1 MSCVSLA
8 SQEATNVFVNSSTCI
23 DWAGLSL
30 LLARRAVPC
39 CFFVVWMLFN
49 AILGSRKTTEK
60 RYDIV
65 ESILSYC
72 FFYERLYIPT
82 FLHNQTLPPTT
93 PTPSPSVAQR
103 HTTTTNTSSCFL
115 ACFFCSP
122 PSCVALFNR
131 FGHGTISNVIIIIS
145 ILSVKTLM
153 FSFFFFCILGGGG
166 GGGVRLC
173 YQPPN
178 LSGRCQI
185 ARPLFICL
193 LRFC

>member
-82 FLHNQTLPPTT
+82 FLHNQTLPPLPPPPRLPLHNDTLPLLT
-93 PTPSPSVAQR
+93 RVR
-103 HTTTTNTSSCFL
+103 VFWLVSSAL
-115 ACFFCSP
+115 PRLVSRCSID
-122 PSCVALFNR
+122 SDTEQFQ
-131 FGHGTISNVIIIIS
+131 
-145 ILSVKTLM
+145 M
-153 FSFFFFCILGGGG
+153 
-166 GGGVRLC
+166 
-173 YQPPN
+173 
-178 LSGRCQI
+178 
-185 ARPLFICL
+185 
-193 LRFC
+193 